1 MDGSER
7 FSGKNKGF
15 FPYVAPEISSPT
27 EEAVHGTRMTIP
39 SLFMAQEQL
48 AKSEADLLMLQQW
61 QHAMG

>member
-1 MDGSER
+1 M
-7 FSGKNKGF
+7 
-15 FPYVAPEISSPT
+15 

>member
-1 MDGSER
+1 
-7 FSGKNKGF
+7 
-15 FPYVAPEISSPT
+15 
-27 EEAVHGTRMTIP
+27 MTIP